1 MILFYRYN
9 VKTEE
14 AEKLKDTYSIDLFLE
29 TSAKNGFNV
38 YELFFQAAKI
48 LYENFS
54 VKKEIN
60 KVNKYIKYL
69 FFINYFIGC

>member
-1 MILFYRYN
+1 MIIFLFYSEN

-14 AEKLKDTYSIDLFLE
+14 AEKLKDLYSIDLFLE

-38 YELFFQAAKI
+38 HKLFFQAAKI

-60 KVNKYIKYL
+60 TVNK
-69 FFINYFIGC
+69 FI